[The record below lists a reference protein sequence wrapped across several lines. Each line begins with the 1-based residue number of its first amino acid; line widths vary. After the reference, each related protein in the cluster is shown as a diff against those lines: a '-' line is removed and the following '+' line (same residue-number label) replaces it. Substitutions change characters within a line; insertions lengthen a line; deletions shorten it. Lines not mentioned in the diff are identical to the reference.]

1 MLFVPVHPSNYLKI
15 SPFNYL
21 HVPVLFVCL
30 VVGLLSAWHCAPQSG
45 NSCSPALY
53 AGRPRGQ
60 RAGGSGP
67 GQWLRDQDK
76 ASGEWLWPRALT
88 TLLGLL
94 LPLFFFFKCFFGSFY
109 SCSKSR
115 VNIYPVKYLKNA
127 GGPVFVRTLSV
138 FERELLL
145 H

>member
-1 MLFVPVHPSNYLKI
+1 MLGTVPPNQGTAAALPSM
-15 SPFNYL
+15 PGG
-21 HVPVLFVCL
+21 P
-30 VVGLLSAWHCAPQSG
+30 G
-45 NSCSPALY
+45 
-53 AGRPRGQ
+53 GQ

-109 SCSKSR
+109 FCSKSR